1 MLPVQNSAHA
11 RLVADDN
18 EEEMN
23 RRIRARLAD
32 ALRRRVVVSVF
43 TAGWALG
50 SAACGPYLPPTT
62 VPAAA
67 IQSPELESFRT
78 ALKTYVDQTQ
88 PFRKEAAAKGDAV
101 PNQTSAIAADEA
113 VRLRQRTL
121 AEAIQTTVRPAAQPG
136 DILSPTVADLI
147 RRQLA
152 TAFGGP
158 KADLIRDEM
167 EEQNEGLAVESITLA
182 INKMVAV
189 PRVPPVLLETL
200 PQLPQQVEFAFSG
213 GTLILRDVDADVVVD
228 FIREAFPNSPLANRA
243 PVPPQPAVRDG
254 SDPLFALPGISGSTS
269 FALIGDSGSG
279 DAAQAAV
286 ANAMLRYFTT
296 ARRFSFVLML
306 GDNLYHDDYQREF
319 SVPYQ
324 GLLERGVLFYASLGN
339 HDREIE
345 QHYKPFHMTDRLYYA
360 FTEGNAR
367 FVILNSN
374 HPGDD
379 AQLAWFDGAFGNTG
393 TKWRISFFHH
403 PLYSSGDHAQQS
415 REVIRPAL
423 EPALVRN
430 HVDVVFSGHDHLY
443 ERIAPQQGIRYF
455 VSGGGGR
462 NLYGFHKSAFD
473 EAGSSE
479 HHFMVVELAGDQ
491 MFFEAITPRGQTLDC
506 GVLWRTANA
515 AAKPQDSATLAWQ
528 DGCRAATARHAPRAT
543 GP

>member
-1 MLPVQNSAHA
+1 MLGLAAEEN
-11 RLVADDN
+11 DN
-18 EEEMN
+18 DEEMN
-23 RRIRARLAD
+23 SRIRVVLAV
-32 ALRRRVVVSVF
+32 LTV
-43 TAGWALG
+43 GWVLG
-50 SAACGPYLPPTT
+50 SAACAPYLPPTI
-62 VPAAA
+62 VPAV
-67 IQSPELESFRT
+67 QSPALESFRT

-101 PNQTSAIAADEA
+101 PNQTSANGSDEA
-113 VRLRQRTL
+113 IRLRQRTL
-121 AEAIQTTVRPAAQPG
+121 AEAIQTKVRPTAQQG
-136 DILSPTVADLI
+136 DVLSPTVADLI

-152 TAFGGP
+152 TAFKGP
-158 KADLIRDEM
+158 KADLIRDGLQD
-167 EEQNEGLAVESITLA
+167 QNEGLKGESMTLA
-182 INKMVAV
+182 INQMVAV

-213 GTLILRDVDADVVVD
+213 RTLILRDVDADVVVD
-228 FIREAFPNSPLANRA
+228 FIRQAFPDSPLAGQVPA
-243 PVPPQPAVRDG
+243 PPQSAV
-254 SDPLFALPGISGSTS
+254 SDASDLLFALPGISGSTS

-279 DAAQAAV
+279 DSAQRAV

-306 GDNLYHDDYQREF
+306 GDNLYDDDYQGEF

-324 GLLERGVLFYASLGN
+324 GLLERGVLFYATLGN
-339 HDREIE
+339 HDRELE
-345 QHYKPFHMTDRLYYA
+345 QHYKPFHMTDRLYFA

-367 FVILNSN
+367 FVVLNSN
-374 HPGDD
+374 HPRDD
-379 AQLAWFDGAFGNTG
+379 AQLAWVDGAFGNTG

-415 REVIRPAL
+415 RESIRPAL

-473 EAGSSE
+473 EVGSSE

-491 MFFEAITPRGQTLDC
+491 MFFEAITPQGRTLDC
-506 GVLWRTANA
+506 GVLWRTADA
-515 AAKPQDSATLAWQ
+515 AAKPPDSTTLAWQ
-528 DGCRAATARHAPRAT
+528 DGCRVATAGRAPRMT
-543 GP
+543 GRK